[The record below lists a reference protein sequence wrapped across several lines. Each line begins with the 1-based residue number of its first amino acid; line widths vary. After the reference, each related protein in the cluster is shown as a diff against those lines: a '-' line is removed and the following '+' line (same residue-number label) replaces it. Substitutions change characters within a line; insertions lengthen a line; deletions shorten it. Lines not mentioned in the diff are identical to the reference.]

1 MKRAPLAL
9 LATIVLLIGGGVWLY
24 LSFERV
30 TESEAVGY
38 QGEARRNHLLAA
50 LRLVERM
57 GMKTREVRGLA
68 DLDQLAPGGTL
79 ILARHRAALLQPQAE
94 RLLSWVSDGGYL
106 IVEAE
111 EYHDKDPLLDAL
123 QVMRREL
130 RVRPSPRPSEIKLP
144 GAAAALKVRFE
155 HRQDLIDVGRRAAG
169 TVQDDW
175 SVLLLDYTHGSGR
188 ITVVNGFS
196 FMTNA
201 TIDRNDHAEFVW
213 QLVRSNPTAPEVA
226 VAAWIE
232 MPSLIAWLGEHAWQA
247 LVTGGVLLGL
257 WLWRVIPRLGPLK
270 PDPLPQRRRLL
281 DHLRASGLFH
291 WKTGAAGR
299 LTAAAREVCLRKIAR
314 THPGVI
320 ELPPAERIER
330 FAALTQ
336 LSSRD
341 LGIALGETPT
351 DPRQFT
357 TAIRTLQ
364 AMEERL
370 TRKTAI

>member
-1 MKRAPLAL
+1 MKRVPLAL
-9 LATIVLLIGGGVWLY
+9 LITIVLLIGGGVWLY

-30 TESEAVGY
+30 TESETVGY
-38 QGEARRNHLLAA
+38 QGEARRNQLLAA
-50 LRLVERM
+50 MRLVERM
-57 GMKTREVRGLA
+57 GMKTQEVRGLA

-79 ILARHRAALLQPQAE
+79 ILARHRAALLQPQAD
-94 RLLSWVSDGGYL
+94 RVLSWVSDGGYL

-111 EYHDKDPLLDAL
+111 EYHNKDPLLDAFQL
-123 QVMRREL
+123 IRREL

-144 GAAAALKVRFE
+144 GAAAVLRVRFE
-155 HRQDLIDVGRRAAG
+155 NRQDLIDVGRRAAG

-175 SVLLLDYTHGSGR
+175 SVLLLNYTHGRGR

-196 FMTNA
+196 FMNNA
-201 TIDRNDHAEFVW
+201 TIGRNDHAEFVW
-213 QLVRSNPTAPEVA
+213 QLVRSNPSAPEVA

-232 MPSLIAWLGEHAWQA
+232 MPSLLAWLREHAWQA
-247 LVTGGVLLGL
+247 LVTGGALLGL

-291 WKTGAAGR
+291 WKAGAAGR

-320 ELPPAERIER
+320 ELPAAERIER

-336 LSSRD
+336 LPPRD
-341 LGIALGETPT
+341 LGLALGEAPT

-370 TRKTAI
+370 TRKTTN